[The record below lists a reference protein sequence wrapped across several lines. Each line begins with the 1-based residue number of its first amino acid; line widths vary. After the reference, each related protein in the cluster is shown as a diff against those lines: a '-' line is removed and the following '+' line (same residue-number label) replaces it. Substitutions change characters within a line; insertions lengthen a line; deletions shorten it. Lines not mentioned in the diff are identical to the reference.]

1 MSGQAKQ
8 NSDTG
13 ELVNHMS
20 LDSQRV
26 AQLVK
31 YVFMVDDIVDPR
43 KFVPNSL

>member
-20 LDSQRV
+20 LDAMRV

-31 YVFMVDDIVDPR
+31 
-43 KFVPNSL
+43 